1 MFNRDE
7 LLIMARDIKD
17 EKLLE
22 KVNSM
27 LYVDEEL
34 ASILKERYIPLN
46 LIKIEKSNDKNEY
59 FLHFLNSEEDNDF
72 NLIWDTI
79 QLSSK
84 YLEDKGKD
92 RYLDLEIHTTEHE
105 SLDDFWCY
113 GGIDVYTREDLANYI
128 KNKKYFKIK

>member
-7 LLIMARDIKD
+7 LLIIARDIKD

-46 LIKIEKSNDKNEY
+46 LIKIEKSNYTNEY
-59 FLHFLNSEEDNDF
+59 YLHFLNLKEDDDF

-79 QLSSK
+79 QLSNK

-92 RYLDLEIHTTEHE
+92 RDLNLEIHTVEHE
-105 SLDDFWCY
+105 SLDGFWCY
-113 GGIDVYTREDLANYI
+113 GGIDVYTREDLANFV
-128 KNKKYFKIK
+128 KNKK

>member
-7 LLIMARDIKD
+7 LLIIARDIKD

-27 LYVDEEL
+27 LYVDDKL

-46 LIKIEKSNDKNEY
+46 LVKIEKSDYQNEY
-59 FLHFLNSEEDNDF
+59 HLHFLESKDDSSLD
-72 NLIWDTI
+72 LIRDTI
-79 QLSSK
+79 QLTKEYSK
-84 YLEDKGKD
+84 DKD
-92 RYLDLEIHTTEHE
+92 LDLEIHTIEHE

-113 GGIDVYTREDLANYI
+113 SKIDVYTREDLREYI
-128 KNKKYFKIK
+128 KNNNTI

>member
-7 LLIMARDIKD
+7 LLIIARDIKD

-59 FLHFLNSEEDNDF
+59 HLHFLNLKEDDDF

-92 RYLDLEIHTTEHE
+92 RYFDLEIHTVEHE

-113 GGIDVYTREDLANYI
+113 GVIDIYTREDLADYI
-128 KNKKYFKIK
+128 KNKK